1 MIREAAVLL
10 FAACLAELA
19 GAAPQPPRDL
29 LHLTL
34 IGTVGDET
42 GTPLPGA
49 TVRVFR
55 AAIPAGAT
63 VVDRDGNYRLE
74 FAIDPEK
81 DETVV
86 VWWVSPRT
94 DLVSE
99 FAIVRESA
107 KDRALSLWG
116 PCVQRIGALREQTR
130 SVRLLAP
137 ASLRRRIAE
146 EGCAR

>member
-10 FAACLAELA
+10 FAACLTGLA
-19 GAAPQPPRDL
+19 GAAPQPSRDL

-34 IGTVGDET
+34 VGTVGDET
-42 GTPLPGA
+42 GSPLPGA
-49 TVRVFR
+49 SVRAFR
-55 AAIPAGAT
+55 AAMPAGVT
-63 VVDRDGNYRLE
+63 LVDRDGNYRLE
-74 FAIDPEK
+74 FAIDPER

-99 FAIVRESA
+99 FAIVRESTR
-107 KDRALSLWG
+107 DRTLGIWG

-130 SVRLLAP
+130 SIRLLAP
-137 ASLRRRIAE
+137 EPLRRRIAE
-146 EGCAR
+146 EGCTR